1 MNVNERGGGPARG
14 GEGRAAGASSTPTW
28 QLPSEPGPAGPLWCL
43 PAPAWPAGAGSGRAE
58 ILQTQPWLPAGRHTV
73 SSKRTPGLHT
83 GVGGGMQQLGVALEG
98 WTRTLLGENLS
109 ECLTAVQPP
118 PGGPR
123 WCLSLL
129 LHKMGTRSCS
139 CTWVAPSQL
148 CLCSHAV
155 HKCAV
160 ASGPTRGDGDLGWSR
175 EALSVCVQGAPG
187 PVHPVLP
194 RLAWGSAQSVLV
206 LLRELE
212 LGL

>member
-14 GEGRAAGASSTPTW
+14 GQQEPAAPRLGSSPVSPG
-28 QLPSEPGPAGPLWCL
+28 QRDPDSVSRPRPGPQVLAQAGLRSYRP
-43 PAPAWPAGAGSGRAE
+43 RF
-58 ILQTQPWLPAGRHTV
+58 WLPAGRHTV
-73 SSKRTPGLHT
+73 IGERTPGVHT

-109 ECLTAVQPP
+109 ECLTAVRPP
-118 PGGPR
+118 PAGPR
-123 WCLSLL
+123 WCLSLFL
-129 LHKMGTRSCS
+129 RKMGTRSCS
-139 CTWVAPSQL
+139 CMQVAPSRL

-155 HKCAV
+155 HKCAGG
-160 ASGPTRGDGDLGWSR
+160 SGPTRRDGDPGWSR
-175 EALSVCVQGAPG
+175 KALSVCIQGSPG
-187 PVHPVLP
+187 LVHPVLP